1 MTDKLLEMFRSFKDG
16 ELGNRTLGQ
25 PNNVTYEF
33 KGGPDSTKL
42 ANIASEMT
50 KDIINAFQG
59 CAIATTKSIYGTVD
73 RQRPYKVELKYDENG
88 SLMNLTR
95 NEVTLKI
102 LGTYT
107 VENGDTTDTTS
118 YTFNL
123 ADILDNPGEVTLCVA
138 NPDGSFR
145 RKDGK
150 LIRASSKVKYARE
163 LVDTYRSL
171 AAKYETEVA
180 GPKREAEKA
189 AAEIHR
195 VRHARNMTPEERF
208 AALATIRVPYEGDS
222 EFKYSLFYLATHA
235 NTISASV
242 KEEYLPTFE
251 SIFHVDA
258 RNTPSISIIPKGKV
272 NSTGTPAKYSCSLRI
287 SLKKAKTPIPNYLL
301 QFATGNAI
309 TDTNFISQLILD
321 YDFEFGKVDSQKMI
335 QILID
340 RFGTDDVPEEYLEQP
355 VTTDTNTDL
364 VDPGED
370 VNPFDIDF
378 PPAE

>member
-1 MTDKLLEMFRSFKDG
+1 MTDKLLEMFKSFKDS
-16 ELGNRTLGQ
+16 ELGNRIPGQ

-33 KGGPDSTKL
+33 KGDPDSTKL
-42 ANIASEMT
+42 AKIASEIS

-59 CAIATTKSIYGTVD
+59 CAIATTKSIYGTID

-95 NEVTLKI
+95 DEVTLKI
-102 LGTYT
+102 LGTC
-107 VENGDTTDTTS
+107 TTDLDDTS
-118 YTFNL
+118 YPFNL

-145 RKDGK
+145 KKDGK
-150 LIRASSKVKYARE
+150 LIRASTRVDYARR

-180 GPKREAEKA
+180 GPRREREAQE
-189 AAEIHR
+189 AEIHR

-355 VTTDTNTDL
+355 VTTDTNTDP